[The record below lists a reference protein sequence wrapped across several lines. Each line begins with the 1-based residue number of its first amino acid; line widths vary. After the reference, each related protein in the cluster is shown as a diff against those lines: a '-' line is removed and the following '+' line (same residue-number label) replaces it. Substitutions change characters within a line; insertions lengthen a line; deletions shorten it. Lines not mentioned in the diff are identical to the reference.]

1 MTTSLL
7 PTLAFLTL
15 AAATAMAAD
24 DKPAP
29 KKPAV
34 PAAAKADPAIAE
46 IDKFIAEQKIDKANP
61 SWKTTLPKPPKL
73 TFTSGKKYVWVL
85 ETNKG
90 TIKIAL
96 KPDVAPMH
104 VSSTIY
110 LTRLGF
116 YDGLAFHRVIPG
128 FMAQGGDPL
137 GNGTGGP
144 GYKYEGEFSS
154 TVKHDK
160 PGILSMANAGPGTD
174 GSQFFITFVP
184 TPHLD
189 GRHSIFGEVSEGL
202 DVLKKLE
209 AAGSPSGK
217 TSEPLTITKATIVV
231 Q

>member
-1 MTTSLL
+1 MTKAAAALAVVLLL
-7 PTLAFLTL
+7 PLATVS
-15 AAATAMAAD
+15 AE
-24 DKPAP
+24 DKKAEP
-29 KKPAV
+29 KKETAPV
-34 PAAAKADPAIAE
+34 SKTDPALAQ
-46 IDKFIAEQKIDKANP
+46 IDQFIAQQKIDKTGAT
-61 SWKTTLPKPPKL
+61 WKTSLPKPPKL
-73 TFTSGKKYVWVL
+73 AFTVGKKYVWVL

-90 TIKIAL
+90 VIKIVF
-96 KPDVAPMH
+96 KPDAAPMH

-116 YDGLAFHRVIPG
+116 YDGLSFHRVIPG

-144 GYKYEGEFSS
+144 GYKYEGEFAP
-154 TVKHDK
+154 TAKHDK
-160 PGILSMANAGPGTD
+160 AGILSMANAGPGTD
-174 GSQFFITFVP
+174 GSQFFITFAP
-184 TPHLD
+184 QTRLD
-189 GRHSIFGEVSEGL
+189 GGYSVFGEVSDGI